1 MKNFKFFAVA
11 LATVAMFSA
20 CEKKE
25 NQNNPDIKSTV
36 PEVAA
41 TDGAYTVVWN
51 AVDYSECNGLVF
63 AGNYNNYNLEPAN
76 MAKFEK
82 IEGYTNWYKAVITP
96 TEAIEQLEGKPCA
109 LAADGTFPTS
119 WDHQWIGS
127 EEKPC
132 EVVKGEVEFQVEYS
146 TETKMIVKQIGTV
159 VYVRSYQFK
168 VDPCIVEPEYDI
180 TFNLTVAQAVLDT
193 AKVYVVGDF
202 VENGWT
208 PDAYEMTRKD
218 ANNFTATVKAKIGR
232 EYKYVANGSWDYE
245 MVVAAPAEDKDCSEK
260 SGNLTIADVTA
271 NDNIYGFNGV
281 NATICGDPIT
291 VKAKV
296 PATWTDTITAW
307 VWPTD
312 GDGSEAILEKDGD
325 WYVYNSD
332 SNAELNII
340 FKNGKG
346 WNGNANQTEDINGIV
361 ASTCYQLA
369 QEGETKA
376 TATAIDCE

>member
-11 LATVAMFSA
+11 LATATVFTA
-20 CEKKE
+20 CEKTPVD
-25 NQNNPDIKSTV
+25 NPDIKSTV

-63 AGNYNNYNLEPAN
+63 AGNYNGYNISDVAA

-146 TETKMIVKQIGTV
+146 TETKMIVKQAGTV

-180 TFNLTVAQAVLDT
+180 TFNLTVAQAVPDT

-232 EYKYVANGSWDYE
+232 QYKYVANGDWAYE
-245 MVVAAPAEDKDCSEK
+245 MVVAAPAEGKDCSEK
-260 SGNLTIADVTA
+260 SGNLTIADVNV
-271 NDNIYGFNGV
+271 NDKIYGFNGV

-296 PATWTDTITAW
+296 PAAWTDTITAW

-312 GDGSEAILEKDGD
+312 GEGSEAILEKDGD

-346 WNGNANQTEDINGIV
+346 WKGDANQTEDIKGIV

-369 QEGETKA
+369 QEGTAKA